1 MAKFMI
7 VDDSAVMRKN
17 IRSILE
23 SEGHEVVA
31 EAADGREVMVNY
43 VSYRP
48 DIVTM
53 DISMGNMGGIEALQL
68 LLRTYPTAKVVM
80 VSAIGHKQQVLEA
93 IKLGAKSY
101 VVKPIERVRFLD
113 IVNRVDA
120 QS

>member
-17 IRSILE
+17 IRTILE
-23 SEGHEVVA
+23 SDGHKVVA

-43 VSYRP
+43 ISSKP

-53 DISMGNMGGIEALQL
+53 DISMSSMNGIEALEL
-68 LLRTYPTAKVVM
+68 LLKTHPNAKVVM

-93 IKLGAKSY
+93 IRKGAKSY
-101 VVKPIERVRFLD
+101 VVKPIERAKLLE
-113 IVNRVDA
+113 IVNKIA
-120 QS
+120 EKA

>member
-1 MAKFMI
+1 MARFMI

-23 SEGHEVVA
+23 SGGHEVVV
-31 EAADGREVMVNY
+31 EVADGREVMVNY
-43 VSYRP
+43 IGFKP

-53 DISMGNMGGIEALQL
+53 DISMGNMDGIEALQML
-68 LLRTYPTAKVVM
+68 IKTYPTAKVVM

-93 IKLGAKSY
+93 IRIGAKSY
-101 VVKPIERVRFLD
+101 AVKPIERVRFLD
-113 IVNRVDA
+113 IVNKVDL